1 MSPQLHAYMC
11 SFPLSARYTTF
22 LRKTSH
28 LNKTGIYLY
37 IWLSKGLLLLLFVMY
52 QTTLPAGK
60 MFSIFI
66 WKCYLRSRKMCK
78 DGIVSLKFVV
88 IPLLEEIVDLLKI
101 AFGPDGDMVMIQQKS
116 PRETKV
122 TKVSIF
128 KPLVCKNIFTFHY
141 CD

>member
-1 MSPQLHAYMC
+1 
-11 SFPLSARYTTF
+11 
-22 LRKTSH
+22 
-28 LNKTGIYLY
+28 
-37 IWLSKGLLLLLFVMY
+37 
-52 QTTLPAGK
+52 
-60 MFSIFI
+60 
-66 WKCYLRSRKMCK
+66 MCK

-128 KPLVCKNIFTFHY
+128 KPLVCTYIFTFHY
-141 CD
+141 CDKLNQSSFKVWNGDYQYIQGLETSSVGLNNRHYSQIFAAKWR

>member
-1 MSPQLHAYMC
+1 MS
-11 SFPLSARYTTF
+11 
-22 LRKTSH
+22 
-28 LNKTGIYLY
+28 
-37 IWLSKGLLLLLFVMY
+37 
-52 QTTLPAGK
+52 
-60 MFSIFI
+60 
-66 WKCYLRSRKMCK
+66 K
-78 DGIVSLKFVV
+78 DGIVSLKFMV

-128 KPLVCKNIFTFHY
+128 NQLVSTFILTFYY

>member
-1 MSPQLHAYMC
+1 
-11 SFPLSARYTTF
+11 
-22 LRKTSH
+22 
-28 LNKTGIYLY
+28 
-37 IWLSKGLLLLLFVMY
+37 
-52 QTTLPAGK
+52 
-60 MFSIFI
+60 
-66 WKCYLRSRKMCK
+66 MCK
-78 DGIVSLKFVV
+78 DGIVSLKFTV

-128 KPLVCKNIFTFHY
+128 NQLVSTFILTFYY

>member
-1 MSPQLHAYMC
+1 
-11 SFPLSARYTTF
+11 
-22 LRKTSH
+22 
-28 LNKTGIYLY
+28 
-37 IWLSKGLLLLLFVMY
+37 
-52 QTTLPAGK
+52 
-60 MFSIFI
+60 
-66 WKCYLRSRKMCK
+66 MCK
-78 DGIVSLKFVV
+78 DGIVSLKFMV

-128 KPLVCKNIFTFHY
+128 NQLVSTFILTFYY